1 MLDKNLKTK
10 LILSVN
16 GRNSFF
22 KDLYSLDLSTGTE
35 SYEFSTTA
43 GNIEESDYIMFRYQG
58 EYKLFQIIDIEQEH
72 REGKIVTSVYGES
85 ACLELLNSVVRP
97 MENSVSMSAI
107 DFIKYVL
114 HGTGWQLKRHSSS
127 LNSKKIDIKIDR
139 TTQIWTVIQDYMQ
152 EFGYEIEARV
162 KYDNGHVKEKYIDV
176 YAEGEL
182 GNKTYK
188 KFEYG
193 RNVKGIVKKKHLY
206 DFCTALIIESSQDII
221 NVQYGEEN
229 GNTLKP
235 KSGLLK
241 KPSSDVVLA
250 VDNNNK
256 YNLGRDYI
264 YGVYED
270 HDSNSSTEA
279 VGKALK
285 ELVKRSVP
293 KFDYECDTAI
303 TYEEYEKISL
313 GDTVRVIDHS
323 FNPIISLEAR
333 IGKLEISFTDRN
345 NCSCTI
351 TNYKDTK
358 DNTKIDLR
366 AIKDLLDKV
375 IIQPEDKDKGQEE
388 ITLKDDY
395 LEFKDDY
402 LEDKEKLEDKLDE
415 LENKL
420 NEHIENDDSC
430 DCDGNGGN
438 NSDLEDKLNKHIDEC
453 NCDELNDKYN
463 DLDKKYD
470 DLDGKY
476 NDLNGKY
483 NDLDGKYNDLSD
495 DLEAHKRES
504 SGRFSSI
511 ESNYSS
517 LSSTVTAHINNTSIH
532 GGGSGSNPGAQIGD
546 ELTLKKL
553 IIDREGAN
561 NTSSLHDG
569 YITYSPYDD
578 GLEISSDGYIDF
590 YLGKTKYMALEDK
603 YVNIGTDAGNAVLGL
618 NLSDKNI
625 KIPNGKIAGGMV
637 KNANDE
643 YELKYFTIEY
653 AKFKSCDITGLTGE
667 LSEQSEYTA
676 LLAECEPDENK
687 THINMS
693 YDSDEVR
700 WCWKETVF
708 TYAESDIDP
717 ETDQWV
723 YTGRYVCYVELPIFM
738 AENIENNYHINVS
751 KMSWGDYR
759 IIEKTP
765 YYFILESQEDNFAFT
780 FEVVAKLVKDY
791 DNNNE
796 D

>member
-43 GNIEESDYIMFRYQG
+43 GNIEESDYIMFHYQG

-72 REGKIVTSVYGES
+72 REGKIITSVYGES

-97 MENSVSMSAI
+97 MDDYVSMSAI

-162 KYDNGHVKEKYIDV
+162 KYENGHVKEKYIDV

-221 NVQYGEEN
+221 NVQYGEEK
-229 GNTLKP
+229 GGTLKP

-285 ELVKRSVP
+285 ELVNRSVP

-358 DNTKIDLR
+358 NNTKIDLR
-366 AIKDLLDKV
+366 AIKDLLEK
-375 IIQPEDKDKGQEE
+375 ITIQPEDKDKGQEE

-402 LEDKEKLEDKLDE
+402 LEDKEKLEEELEKIKEKLD
-415 LENKL
+415 
-420 NEHIENDDSC
+420 EHIENDDSC
-430 DCDGNGGN
+430 DCDGDGGN

-453 NCDELNDKYN
+453 NCDELNNKYN

-470 DLDGKY
+470 DLD
-476 NDLNGKY
+476 D
-483 NDLDGKYNDLSD
+483 KYNDLSD
-495 DLEAHKRES
+495 DLEEHKRES
-504 SGRFSSI
+504 SERFGSI
-511 ESNYSS
+511 EGDLSS
-517 LSSTVTAHINNTSIH
+517 LSINVYEHINNTSIH
-532 GGGSGSNPGAQIGD
+532 GGNSGSNPGGQIGD
-546 ELTLKKL
+546 TLNVKTLNILNHTDDIAGTLSSYYNTNKYLDISAGTRIQMNVGDTEYLRFGVDNGTCVRLKAERFNVNGKL
-553 IIDREGAN
+553 ILMSDAESEGPGLIRGGSLKENYFTIQYAKFLDCD
-561 NTSSLHDG
+561 TS
-569 YITYSPYDD
+569 
-578 GLEISSDGYIDF
+578 
-590 YLGKTKYMALEDK
+590 
-603 YVNIGTDAGNAVLGL
+603 GL
-618 NLSDKNI
+618 NL
-625 KIPNGKIAGGMV
+625 GKSL
-637 KNANDE
+637 DP
-643 YELKYFTIEY
+643 
-653 AKFKSCDITGLTGE
+653 
-667 LSEQSEYTA
+667 QSEYTA

-723 YTGRYVCYVELPIFM
+723 YTGRYICYVELPIFM
-738 AENIENNYHINVS
+738 AENIQNNYHINVS

-791 DNNNE
+791 DNNDE

>member
-1 MLDKNLKTK
+1 MVSNIFILDKNLKTK
-10 LILSVN
+10 SILSVN
-16 GRNSFF
+16 GTNSFF

-43 GNIEESDYIMFRYQG
+43 GNIEESDHIMFHYQG

-72 REGKIVTSVYGES
+72 REGKIITSVYGES

-107 DFIKYVL
+107 DFIKHVL
-114 HGTGWQLKRHSSS
+114 HGTGWELKRHSSS
-127 LNSKKIDIKIDR
+127 LNSKKIDVKIDR
-139 TTQIWTVIQDYMQ
+139 TTQIWTAIQDYMS

-221 NVQYGEEN
+221 NVQYGEEKDN
-229 GNTLKP
+229 ALKP

-375 IIQPEDKDKGQEE
+375 TIQPEDKDKGQEE

-402 LEDKEKLEDKLDE
+402 LEDKDKLEDKLDE

-420 NEHIENDDSC
+420 NEHLENDD
-430 DCDGNGGN
+430 GGD

-470 DLDGKY
+470 DLD
-476 NDLNGKY
+476 D
-483 NDLDGKYNDLSD
+483 KYNDLSD
-495 DLEAHKRES
+495 DFEAHKKES
-504 SGRFSSI
+504 STRFGSI
-511 ESNYSS
+511 EGDLSS
-517 LSSTVTAHINNTSIH
+517 LSIKVDNHISDTSIH
-532 GGGSGSNPGAQIGD
+532 GGGSSDPGDQIGD
-546 ELTLKKL
+546 TLNVKTL
-553 IIDREGAN
+553 NILN
-561 NTSSLHDG
+561 NNDAIAGTLSSYYTTG
-569 YITYSPYDD
+569 YLDINGETRIQMNV
-578 GLEISSDGYIDF
+578 GNTE
-590 YLGKTKYMALEDK
+590 YLRFGVDNGTCVRLMASRFN
-603 YVNIGTDAGNAVLGL
+603 V
-618 NLSDKNI
+618 
-625 KIPNGKIAGGMV
+625 NGKDIIMSDSESEGPGLIKGGS
-637 KNANDE
+637 
-643 YELKYFTIEY
+643 LKENYFTIQY
-653 AKFKSCDITGLTGE
+653 AKFSSCDLTGLTGE
-667 LSEQSEYTA
+667 LSEQSEYTE
-676 LLAECEPDENK
+676 LLAECEPEENK
-687 THINMS
+687 TYISMA
-693 YDSDEVR
+693 YDSDELR
-700 WCWKETVF
+700 WCHKENVF
-708 TYAESDIDP
+708 TYAESEIDP

-723 YTGRYVCYVELPIFM
+723 YTGRYICYIELPIFM
-738 AENIENNYHINVS
+738 AENIQNDYHINVS

-759 IIEKTP
+759 IIEKNP

-780 FEVVAKLVKDY
+780 FEVVAKLVKDH
-791 DNNNE
+791 DNNDE